1 MGVVWNE
8 NKKNKSMLRV
18 SLKKDTYFE
27 IEKKTHIFFI
37 QLGFILNLVFDLG
50 KRIFLID
57 IELYKNYMYW
67 GLWVTPL
74 AVPRANVGV
83 PFSF

>member
-1 MGVVWNE
+1 
-8 NKKNKSMLRV
+8 MLRV

-67 GLWVTPL
+67 GL
-74 AVPRANVGV
+74 
-83 PFSF
+83 